1 MAGWLNSVSDQN
13 NSDSASPHVSV
24 STWGLGLRR
33 GGFATLTLGPAGWLA
48 LLSPGVVIGLL
59 VARLSGGSFA
69 LFGIIGGLAIWFAAV
84 SIERLFAGHRPMSF
98 VVDPSLSAEE
108 LERVAEAAR
117 YAGITF
123 DHHET
128 FNHESA
134 VEEPSPNLAE
144 DERGPDV
151 DNTRPDQ
158 AGSMFVTKTKY
169 SARLANIIEIKRH
182 AP

>member
-1 MAGWLNSVSDQN
+1 MAGWLNSVSNQN

-108 LERVAEAAR
+108 LERVAEAAC
-117 YAGITF
+117 
-123 DHHET
+123 
-128 FNHESA
+128 
-134 VEEPSPNLAE
+134 VE
-144 DERGPDV
+144 GC
-151 DNTRPDQ
+151 
-158 AGSMFVTKTKY
+158 
-169 SARLANIIEIKRH
+169 
-182 AP
+182 

>member
-1 MAGWLNSVSDQN
+1 M
-13 NSDSASPHVSV
+13 
-24 STWGLGLRR
+24 
-33 GGFATLTLGPAGWLA
+33 
-48 LLSPGVVIGLL
+48 VIGLL
-59 VARLSGGSFA
+59 VARLSDGSFA

-84 SIERLFAGHRPMSF
+84 SVERLFAGHRPMSF

-128 FNHESA
+128 FDHESA
-134 VEEPSPNLAE
+134 VEEPSPNL
-144 DERGPDV
+144 GPDV

>member
-1 MAGWLNSVSDQN
+1 MAGWLNSVSNQN

-84 SIERLFAGHRPMSF
+84 SVERLFAGHRPMSF

-108 LERVAEAAR
+108 LERALRPHATPALPS
-117 YAGITF
+117 IT
-123 DHHET
+123 
-128 FNHESA
+128 
-134 VEEPSPNLAE
+134 
-144 DERGPDV
+144 
-151 DNTRPDQ
+151 TRPSTTSQ
-158 AGSMFVTKTKY
+158 RSRSHRQISVQTLTTPGQT
-169 SARLANIIEIKRH
+169 RLVQCSSPRLSI
-182 AP
+182 PPG

>member
-1 MAGWLNSVSDQN
+1 MCIR
-13 NSDSASPHVSV
+13 DS
-24 STWGLGLRR
+24 
-33 GGFATLTLGPAGWLA
+33 
-48 LLSPGVVIGLL
+48 LSPGVVIGLL

-84 SIERLFAGHRPMSF
+84 SVERLFAGHRPMSF

-128 FNHESA
+128 FDHESA
-134 VEEPSPNLAE
+134 VEEPSPNL
-144 DERGPDV
+144 GPDV